1 MRLIVPIIIIIGVVI
16 FQSVFI
22 VQEIS
27 QAIVLQFGDPK
38 KIITKAG
45 LNFKLPFIQ
54 NVVYLDKR
62 ILNLDSAPEEVIAA
76 DQKRLIVDA
85 IARFKIVDPLK
96 FYISVGNERVARS
109 RLSTIIN
116 SRIRG
121 VLGTQELAT
130 LLSTDRAK
138 QMAIIQNDVNT
149 EAKTL
154 GIQIVVIGVFLFQSI
169 VIVQEINQAIVLQF
183 GDPKKIISKAG
194 LNFKLPF
201 IQNVVFL
208 DKRILNLDNAPQEV
222 IAADQKRLIVDAIAR
237 FKIVDPL
244 KFYISVGNERVA
256 RSRLSTIINSRIR
269 GVLGTQELAT
279 LLSTDRA
286 KQMAINQNDVNT
298 EAKTLG
304 IQIVDVRIK
313 RADLPPA
320 NSDAIYKRMQTER
333 EREAKEFRAQG
344 AEIAQ
349 KIRSTADKYV
359 TVLLANP
366 NKKSEIMKG
375 EGDGQRNKIFANA
388 FGQDPQFFA
397 FYRAMQAYET
407 ALIGGETSLVLSPDS
422 EFFKFFGKAMK
433 PR

>member
-1 MRLIVPIIIIIGVVI
+1 MKVPKFIVPAIVLIGVV
-16 FQSVFI
+16 
-22 VQEIS
+22 
-27 QAIVLQFGDPK
+27 
-38 KIITKAG
+38 
-45 LNFKLPFIQ
+45 
-54 NVVYLDKR
+54 
-62 ILNLDSAPEEVIAA
+62 
-76 DQKRLIVDA
+76 
-85 IARFKIVDPLK
+85 
-96 FYISVGNERVARS
+96 
-109 RLSTIIN
+109 
-116 SRIRG
+116 
-121 VLGTQELAT
+121 
-130 LLSTDRAK
+130 
-138 QMAIIQNDVNT
+138 
-149 EAKTL
+149 
-154 GIQIVVIGVFLFQSI
+154 LFQSLF
-169 VIVQEINQAIVLQF
+169 IVQEINQAIVLQF

-286 KQMAINQNDVNT
+286 KQMAIIQNDVNT

-304 IQIVDVRIK
+304 IEIVDVRIK

-333 EREAKEFRAQG
+333 EREAKEFRAKG

-349 KIRSTADKYV
+349 KIRSTADKDV
-359 TVLLANP
+359 TVLLANA

-375 EGDGQRNKIFANA
+375 EGDGKRNNIFAGA

-397 FYRAMQAYET
+397 FYRAMQAYEA
-407 ALIGGETSLVLSPDS
+407 ALIGGETSLILSPDS
-422 EFFKFFGKAMK
+422 EFFKFFGKSMN